1 MSLYSPSL
9 CICRPLVIA
18 ALIALLPA
26 RATLAAETA
35 QSWWQ
40 QELRIDSTGRT
51 HTLRNAHNGELIAD
65 GVDYFFPRNG
75 YAHLIKGALH
85 GILGKDGK
93 FILPLAY
100 EAIESNDEQRVFTV
114 KQHGLWGIVAYD
126 GQWRLPATL
135 SGIANRNQ
143 ADEPWVGEKD
153 DKKGL
158 IDPAS
163 GNILL
168 PFAYDRIYVN
178 APFVIA
184 TRNDGEQSIDHAFD
198 LQGTAIKNVAP
209 TGRTLK
215 LWDEA
220 GLLII
225 GGDRIVDAAGN
236 EIVASGS
243 FDSIRPAGR
252 AAIVRKNDRYGLID
266 KNGKRLTDLR
276 YVAAREITPYTMEQG
291 RHARIA
297 VEEAH
302 PAGKLSGVLDEEGKT
317 VVPVAWAQI
326 EYKTYRQAVGDSQ
339 TRKKDGEYYL
349 VSKGGKTGSLDAD
362 GRKIFPP
369 IFDAVFDFD
378 AAHLVHQGKL
388 SGLCEMQRGTCPIP
402 VSYVFLSKFKD
413 DEHLFL
419 AGQSEHAM
427 GVISDTNQIVVPF
440 AYDSISMLPGKG
452 LSTPGDLEAK
462 QHFATTRF
470 RLTHDDQRQW
480 TASRVAGSLIGEQP
494 YDLHPSAQRYKPV
507 IEARFLPAKLSSEQQ
522 VLAAA
527 QAGRLRDA
535 VFPSIQLDK
544 QTAYVNFAQFVRR
557 KGMAELRPTLTSC
570 PESDGFR
577 LLIGDQEHDSP
588 CTTGHPTSLRFR
600 GDRKSALVC
609 EDCSKFDLPRD
620 WRRVD
625 PPALKQC
632 EYNEMLW
639 ELGTAPTE
647 YAEWLGRWQLEA
659 PRWLAPKGSPER
671 QVEGRIDDL
680 ARSVAPASRAITT
693 LAVLSLEPG
702 RFADMRDPAAAP
714 YDWEQAGKRLME
726 LLATA
731 RPAGPGGIYPEQNPR
746 HAQDCAEV
754 WYMHLPQM
762 DAAQGPGT
770 TRFSLPPAGEFVRD
784 AYPFLTFVRSPQG
797 IRLAGISRELLE
809 ILFRQTAVAPAET
822 K

>member
-1 MSLYSPSL
+1 MSFSA
-9 CICRPLVIA
+9 RPRRLAIA

-26 RATLAAETA
+26 VTALANETA
-35 QSWWQ
+35 QPWWK

-51 HTLRNAHNGELIAD
+51 HTLRNAQSGELIAD
-65 GVDYFFPRNG
+65 GIDYFFPENG
-75 YAHLIKGALH
+75 YAHVIKGNLH
-85 GILGKDGK
+85 GVLGKDGK

-100 EAIESNDEQRVFTV
+100 EAIKSNDEQHVFTV

-135 SGIANRNQ
+135 SGIDNRNQ

-184 TRNDGEQSIDHAFD
+184 TRNDGEQSIDQAFD
-198 LQGTAIKNVAP
+198 LRGVAIRNVAP
-209 TGRTLK
+209 TRFTLK
-215 LWDEA
+215 PWDKA

-225 GGDRIVDAAGN
+225 AGDRVVDAAGN
-236 EIVASGS
+236 EIVASGH

-252 AAIVRKNDRYGLID
+252 AAIVRRNNRYGLID
-266 KNGKRLTDLR
+266 QSGKLLTDLR
-276 YVAAREITPYTMEQG
+276 YVTAREITHHDE
-291 RHARIA
+291 HARIA
-297 VEEAH
+297 VEEAL
-302 PAGKLSGVLDEEGKT
+302 PAGKLSGVLDEAGKI
-317 VVPVAWAQI
+317 VVPVVWQQI
-326 EYKTYRQAVGDSQ
+326 EYKTYRQAAANGQ
-339 TRKKDGEYYL
+339 TRGKDGEYYL
-349 VSKGGKTGSLDAD
+349 VSKGGKTGSLDAE
-362 GRKIFPP
+362 GRKIFLP

-378 AAHLVHQGKL
+378 SAHLVHQGKL

-402 VSYVFLSKFKD
+402 VSYAFLSKIKD
-413 DEHLFL
+413 TEHLYQ

-427 GVISDTNQIVVPF
+427 GVISDTNQIIVPF

-507 IEARFLPAKLSSEQQ
+507 IEARFLPANLSSEQQ

-535 VFPSIQLDK
+535 VFPSIQLDN

-557 KGMAELRPTLTSC
+557 KGMAELRPELTIC
-570 PESDGFR
+570 QENDGFR
-577 LLIGDQEHDSP
+577 LLIGDQEYGSP
-588 CTTGHPTSLRFR
+588 CTTGNPTSLRFR

-609 EDCSKFDLPRD
+609 EDCVKFGLPRD

-632 EYNEMLW
+632 EYNSILW

-659 PRWLAPKGSPER
+659 PRWLAPNGSPER
-671 QVEGRIDDL
+671 QAEGRIDDL

-693 LAVLSLEPG
+693 LAILSLDPG
-702 RFADMRDPAAAP
+702 RFANMRDPAAPP
-714 YDWEQAGKRLME
+714 YDWDLAGKRLME

-731 RPAGPGGIYPEQNPR
+731 RPAGSGGIYPEQNPH

-762 DAAQGPGT
+762 DTAQGPGT

-809 ILFRQTAVAPAET
+809 ILFRQTPVAPAET
-822 K
+822 R